1 MPLPFPF
8 SSAER
13 PIFLMD
19 GTAYMYRGFYAN
31 SSLQRSDGFPTG
43 ALTVVSRILVRIL
56 RQEKPAYFAFF
67 KDGHGKNF
75 RHEAYPP
82 YKANRSAMPEAL
94 ANQIAPIER
103 MVKALGL
110 HYEESQGCEADDCI
124 ASLADR
130 FGAKHPIVIV
140 SADKDLKQCLRDNVI
155 MWDPAAKDSKI
166 YTRKSVEEEAGI
178 PVSIWADL
186 QALTGDSVD
195 NIPGVPG
202 IGPKT
207 AREILQVFP
216 GLEHIRDRFSLVSPK
231 HQKKLVGHLEEMFV
245 YRTLT
250 TLSTKECTHLT
261 LDDIAVRPL
270 DLNAALALAREFELR
285 QLMQDIMALGR
296 TKATGKDPDAGP
308 ELTLTSRAPARAGAQ
323 PAAAKTGSAGTEGDE
338 NDMLRASQGASLLD
352 LARSSSV
359 SSLATLNSASA
370 LPSCQGARLAII
382 WPEGHNG
389 PCAVALERDAE
400 HGAEHGA
407 DHAATDFLWQGPMAD
422 LARWSE
428 AAWLVVVA
436 DAKEL
441 MKSGSVWREN
451 LRLRA
456 ATKGLY
462 DLGLA
467 AYLFNPEEDRY
478 TWQRIV
484 GQASLPNDAV
494 ASSPGAVALAIEAW
508 GRQRLERDGLARLY
522 HELEL
527 PLTAVLADMEDTG
540 ISIDMAAFQNFLGEV
555 RQEISTLTQSIYE
568 QAGETFNL
576 RSSQQLGEILYN
588 KLGLRSSRKTRTGQA
603 STSQEAL
610 ESLAG
615 NPVVDAILR
624 FRKLEKMRSTYL
636 EPLPRLTD
644 RMGRLHTTFNQEATA
659 TGRLSSSNPNL
670 QNIPVRG
677 ALGKRMRT
685 CFVADKGSLLVSCDY
700 SQIELRVLAHMSQD
714 AELLGA
720 FARDEDI
727 HTRTAA
733 LIYELAPEE
742 VSPDQR
748 RNAKTINFGLIY
760 GMGAQKLAREIG
772 VSTTEAKDFIAR
784 YFEKLTGLKAFYER
798 VEEEAKEHGFV
809 TTIAGRRRPLP
820 NITSNN
826 NQEQALARRQA
837 INTVIQGSAADII
850 KIAMCTAWQ
859 NADLRALGARMVLQ
873 VHDELVLEVPQSNA
887 RLAGELVVQIMENV
901 QPKGVPFEP
910 RLKVDWGLG
919 ENWGLAH

>member
-1 MPLPFPF
+1 MLW
-8 SSAER
+8 
-13 PIFLMD
+13 
-19 GTAYMYRGFYAN
+19 
-31 SSLQRSDGFPTG
+31 
-43 ALTVVSRILVRIL
+43 VR
-56 RQEKPAYFAFF
+56 
-67 KDGHGKNF
+67 
-75 RHEAYPP
+75 
-82 YKANRSAMPEAL
+82 
-94 ANQIAPIER
+94 
-103 MVKALGL
+103 V
-110 HYEESQGCEADDCI
+110 
-124 ASLADR
+124 
-130 FGAKHPIVIV
+130 
-140 SADKDLKQCLRDNVI
+140 
-155 MWDPAAKDSKI
+155 
-166 YTRKSVEEEAGI
+166 
-178 PVSIWADL
+178 
-186 QALTGDSVD
+186 
-195 NIPGVPG
+195 
-202 IGPKT
+202 
-207 AREILQVFP
+207 
-216 GLEHIRDRFSLVSPK
+216 
-231 HQKKLVGHLEEMFV
+231 
-245 YRTLT
+245 
-250 TLSTKECTHLT
+250 
-261 LDDIAVRPL
+261 
-270 DLNAALALAREFELR
+270 
-285 QLMQDIMALGR
+285 
-296 TKATGKDPDAGP
+296 
-308 ELTLTSRAPARAGAQ
+308 
-323 PAAAKTGSAGTEGDE
+323 
-338 NDMLRASQGASLLD
+338 
-352 LARSSSV
+352 
-359 SSLATLNSASA
+359 
-370 LPSCQGARLAII
+370 
-382 WPEGHNG
+382 
-389 PCAVALERDAE
+389 
-400 HGAEHGA
+400 
-407 DHAATDFLWQGPMAD
+407 
-422 LARWSE
+422 
-428 AAWLVVVA
+428 
-436 DAKEL
+436 
-441 MKSGSVWREN
+441 
-451 LRLRA
+451 
-456 ATKGLY
+456 
-462 DLGLA
+462 
-467 AYLFNPEEDRY
+467 
-478 TWQRIV
+478 
-484 GQASLPNDAV
+484 
-494 ASSPGAVALAIEAW
+494 
-508 GRQRLERDGLARLY
+508 
-522 HELEL
+522 
-527 PLTAVLADMEDTG
+527 
-540 ISIDMAAFQNFLGEV
+540 
-555 RQEISTLTQSIYE
+555 EISWRT
-568 QAGETFNL
+568 
-576 RSSQQLGEILYN
+576 
-588 KLGLRSSRKTRTGQA
+588 SRKTRTGQA

>member
-13 PIFLMD
+13 PVFLMD

-94 ANQIAPIER
+94 AAQIDPIVR

-110 HYEESQGCEADDCI
+110 YYEESEGCEADDCI
-124 ASLADR
+124 ASLAAR
-130 FGAKHPIVIV
+130 FGTKHPIVIV

-155 MWDPAAKDSKI
+155 MWDPAARDGKLF
-166 YTRKSVEEEAGI
+166 TRKGVEEEAGI

-207 AREILQVFP
+207 AREILQIFP

-231 HQKKLVGHLEEMFV
+231 HQKKLAGHLEEMFV

-250 TLSTKECTHLT
+250 TLSTKECSTLT
-261 LDDIAVRPL
+261 LDDIRVQPM
-270 DLNAALALAREFELR
+270 DLNVALALAREFELR

-296 TKATGKDPDAGP
+296 DRAGKKGAGP
-308 ELTLTSRAPARAGAQ
+308 DLTLQAPAARPSAAAAAA
-323 PAAAKTGSAGTEGDE
+323 PAAGGERREQDE
-338 NDMLRASQGASLLD
+338 SDILHASQGASLLD

-359 SSLATLNSASA
+359 AHLETLTEVSA
-370 LPSCQGARLAII
+370 LPSCQGARLAVI
-382 WPEGHNG
+382 WPEGHSG
-389 PCAVALERDAE
+389 PCAVALERDTE
-400 HGAEHGA
+400 HGAESPLRKG
-407 DHAATDFLWQGPMAD
+407 FLWQGPMAD

-428 AAWLVVVA
+428 AAWLLVVA

-484 GQASLPNDAV
+484 GQASLPNDVEAH
-494 ASSPGAVALAIEAW
+494 SPGAVALAIEAW

-540 ISIDMAAFQNFLGEV
+540 ICIDMAAFQNFLGEV
-555 RQEISTLTQSIYE
+555 RQEISSLTQSIYE

-576 RSSQQLGEILYN
+576 RSSQQLGEILYT

-644 RMGRLHTTFNQEATA
+644 RTGRLHTTFNQEGTA

-685 CFVADKGSLLVSCDY
+685 CFVADEGSLLVSCDY

-733 LIYELAPEE
+733 LIYELPAEE
-742 VSPDQR
+742 ITADQR

-760 GMGAQKLAREIG
+760 GMGAQKLARETG

-798 VEEEAKEHGFV
+798 VEQDAREHGFV

-820 NITSNN
+820 KITSNN
-826 NQEQALARRQA
+826 TQEQALARRQA

-873 VHDELVLEVPQSNA
+873 VHDELVLEVPRSNA
-887 RLAGELVVQIMENV
+887 RLAGELVVNIMENV
-901 QPKGVPFEP
+901 QPAGIPFEP
-910 RLKVDWGLG
+910 KLKVDWGLG